1 MRERSTPPPWNL
13 AGQRGCRLRFRVVPF
28 FGEFVLDLLQEPIL
42 TRSVSHSGF
51 YDCPFSPRF
60 RAVQGESHEAAAERG
75 RRVGSFRSDH
85 RILAE
90 VPHDDF
96 ARPVLTFRKG
106 FLEQK
111 VVERVILNMDREA
124 LYLRIFAWPLRHR
137 PGDEGRPNFQ
147 PEVIVEIPCPVF
159 LDSEP
164 ESRSG
169 SMSRFGDGWRIHFD
183 VPEGLQVSVLL
194 DSFHCNA
201 RGSQSLRSSD
211 SSVGVSLLSFSR
223 SDSRRRRLQTA
234 RMSMNTIAAT
244 TPTRRTFVPIPKSV
258 SGNQPGV
265 VPGVEPAVPKHASGA
280 KMGTLLV
287 PYAESIPAFS

>member
-42 TRSVSHSGF
+42 TRSVSDSGS
-51 YDCPFSPRF
+51 YDCPFSPKF
-60 RAVQGESHEAAAERG
+60 RAIQGESHDAVAERG

-90 VPHDDF
+90 VPYDDF

-111 VVERVILNMDREA
+111 VVERVVLHMDCEA

-147 PEVIVEIPCPVF
+147 SEVIVEIPCPVF

-164 ESRSG
+164 ESRSC
-169 SMSRFGDGWRIHFD
+169 FGDGWRIHFD
-183 VPEGLQVSVLL
+183 VPEGLQVSALL

-211 SSVGVSLLSFSR
+211 RSVGVLSLSFAC
-223 SDSRRRRLQTA
+223 SD
-234 RMSMNTIAAT
+234 
-244 TPTRRTFVPIPKSV
+244 
-258 SGNQPGV
+258 
-265 VPGVEPAVPKHASGA
+265 
-280 KMGTLLV
+280 
-287 PYAESIPAFS
+287 